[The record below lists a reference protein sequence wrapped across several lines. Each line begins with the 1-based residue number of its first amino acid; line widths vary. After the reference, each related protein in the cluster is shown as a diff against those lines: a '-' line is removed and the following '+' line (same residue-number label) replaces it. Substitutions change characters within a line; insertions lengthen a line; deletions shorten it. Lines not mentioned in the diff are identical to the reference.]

1 MPRLHAR
8 HLPNLITGLRL
19 LLVPPILWLLGRQQH
34 GAALT
39 LFVIAGV
46 SDALD
51 GALARGFHW
60 QSRLGGILDPI
71 ADKALLAGC
80 FLVLGI
86 NGELP
91 SWLVVLVIGR
101 DLVIVAG
108 ATAWHW
114 LIDELHAAPSLLSKL
129 NTAAQLAVVFAVL
142 LAHGATPLPDWLLRL
157 LEWTAA
163 FTTLWSGADYVL
175 RWGRRARRLARG
187 EQVRDGR

>member
-1 MPRLHAR
+1 MLRLHAR

-19 LLVPPILWLLGRQQH
+19 LLVPPILWLLWQQAH

-39 LFVIAGV
+39 LFIIAGV

-71 ADKALLAGC
+71 ADKSLLIGC
-80 FLVLGI
+80 FVVLGL

-91 SWLVVLVIGR
+91 AWLVVLVIGR

-108 ATAWHW
+108 AAAWQW
-114 LIDELHAAPSLLSKL
+114 LIAELHAAPSLISKL
-129 NTAAQLAVVFAVL
+129 NTAAQLAVVCAVL
-142 LAHGATPLPDWLLRL
+142 ASHGAVALPHWLLRL

-163 FTTLWSGADYVL
+163 FTTLWSGVDYVL
-175 RWGRRARRLARG
+175 RWGRRARRHARG
-187 EQVRDGR
+187 EAVHDGR